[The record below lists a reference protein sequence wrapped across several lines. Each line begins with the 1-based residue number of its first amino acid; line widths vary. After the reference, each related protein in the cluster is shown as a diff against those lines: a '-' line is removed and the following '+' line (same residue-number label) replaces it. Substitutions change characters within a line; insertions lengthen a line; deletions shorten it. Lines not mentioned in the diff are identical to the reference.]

1 MKIKLMIL
9 GYARHGKDTVAEILR
24 SVGLKFASSS
34 FAAAEKVMVPF
45 FAAKGITYASLDECY
60 ADRVN
65 HRQDWY
71 EQIKAYNTPDSARL
85 AREIYAENDVYVG
98 IRNVVEFEAARDQH
112 LFDYSIWVD
121 RSDHV
126 AREPVTS
133 NTMLPSMADCVLDN
147 NGTLEELKINTL
159 ILYYALVMKGK
170 R

>member
-1 MKIKLMIL
+1 MKLMIL

-24 SVGLKFASSS
+24 DHVGLKIVSSS
-34 FAAAEKVMVPF
+34 YAAAEKVMVPY
-45 FAAKGITYASLDECY
+45 FASKGVTYASLEECY

-71 EQIKAYNTPDSARL
+71 EQIKAYNIPDSAKL

-98 IRNVVEFEAARDQH
+98 IRNVVEFNAARDEG
-112 LFDYSIWVD
+112 LFKYSIWVD

-126 AREPVTS
+126 APESTSS
-133 NTMLPSMADCVLDN
+133 NTMLPSMADYALDN
-147 NGTLEELKINTL
+147 NGTLQQLKINTI

-170 R
+170 Q